1 MKTNLTF
8 TQAKEILHT
17 QTIAPLGIERVFL
30 HDALGRILAKG
41 ILAPSHMPHFPLSRM
56 DGYAFNSAFKDAKSF
71 QILAENKAGN
81 AIPTLPL
88 DAPFAIKTFTGAK
101 IPKNADMLAP
111 IEDCQVENCEVE
123 QNSLKIQAL
132 PHIGQHI
139 RQVGENYKKG
149 ETLLQKGTRLN
160 AHHIGL
166 LASLNQVFVEVFTR
180 PKVGILV
187 SGNELLELGENPSNT
202 QDLYNANGHLLLAK
216 VLENGAIPKLYP
228 ILKDDKAQIISSV
241 QLALKECDMVIS
253 SGGASVGDYDFIT
266 TLCKEREKEV
276 VFKGVQIKPGQHI
289 IYAHFNQKHFFALP
303 GFPNST
309 LVTFELFVKEILL
322 RLLGAKPTT
331 TTLKIPLNQNITKND
346 TRLEFRVCN
355 VRNLKGSFSID
366 FEGKKDFQSAIL
378 NNFCPLDDAQ
388 VGLCILDSSK
398 QSGEIVEVLL
408 LS

>member
-1 MKTNLTF
+1 MQTKIDF
-8 TQAKEILHT
+8 KEAKEILYS
-17 QTIAPLGIERVFL
+17 QNIAPLGIDRVFL
-30 HDALGRILAKG
+30 HDALGRILANT
-41 ILAPSHMPHFPLSRM
+41 ILAPSNMPNFPLSRM
-56 DGYAFNSAFKDAKSF
+56 DGYAFNSTFKDAKCF
-71 QILAENKAGN
+71 QILAENPAGN

-111 IEDCQVENCEVE
+111 IEDCQVE
-123 QNSLKIQAL
+123 QNNLKQNFLKIHAL

-149 ETLLQKGTRLN
+149 EMLLQKGTRLN

-187 SGNELLELGENPSNT
+187 SGNELLELGEIPSNT
-202 QDLYNANGHLLLAK
+202 QDLYNTNGHLLLAK
-216 VLENGAIPKLYP
+216 VLENGGIPKLYP
-228 ILKDDKAQIISSV
+228 ILKDDKAQIESNV
-241 QLALKECDMVIS
+241 QLALDECDMVIS

-266 TLCKEREKEV
+266 ALCKKREKEV
-276 VFKGVQIKPGQHI
+276 IFKGVQIKPGQHI

-309 LVTFELFVKEILL
+309 LVTFELFAKEILL
-322 RLLGAKPTT
+322 RLLGTKPTIT
-331 TTLKIPLNQNITKND
+331 ALKIPLNQNINKND

-355 VRNLKGSFSID
+355 VRNLNGSFSID
-366 FEGKKDFQSAIL
+366 FQGKKDFQSAIL
-378 NNFCPLDDAQ
+378 NNFCPLDNAQ
-388 VGLCILDSSK
+388 VGLCILDSNK
-398 QSGEIVEVLL
+398 QSGEIVEVILL
-408 LS
+408 

>member
-1 MKTNLTF
+1 MQTKIDF
-8 TQAKEILHT
+8 KEAREILHSQNIT
-17 QTIAPLGIERVFL
+17 PLGIERVFL
-30 HDALGRILAKG
+30 HDALGRILANT
-41 ILAPSHMPHFPLSRM
+41 ILAPSNMPNFPLSRM
-56 DGYAFNSAFKDAKSF
+56 DGYAFNSTFKDAKHF
-71 QILAENKAGN
+71 QILAENPAGN

-88 DAPFAIKTFTGAK
+88 NAPFAIKTFTGAK

-111 IEDCQVENCEVE
+111 IEDCKVE
-123 QNSLKIQAL
+123 QNFLKIQTL
-132 PHIGQHI
+132 PHIGQYI

-149 ETLLQKGTRLN
+149 ETLLQKGILLN

-216 VLENGAIPKLYP
+216 VLENGGTPKLYP
-228 ILKDDKAQIISSV
+228 ILKDDKAQIESNV
-241 QLALKECDMVIS
+241 QLALDECDMVIS

-266 TLCKEREKEV
+266 ALCKKREKEV
-276 VFKGVQIKPGQHI
+276 IFKGVQIKPGQHI

-309 LVTFELFVKEILL
+309 LVTFELFAKEILL
-322 RLLGAKPTT
+322 RLLGTKPTIT
-331 TTLKIPLNQNITKND
+331 ALKIPLNQNINKND

-355 VRNLKGSFSID
+355 VRNLNGSFSID
-366 FEGKKDFQSAIL
+366 FQGKKDFQSAIL
-378 NNFCPLDDAQ
+378 NNFCPLDNAQ

-398 QSGEIVEVLL
+398 QSGEIVEVILL
-408 LS
+408 